1 MAHLLTF
8 VGGLAAGY
16 ALAIYTWPTAR
27 ALAAGAEAEITSL
40 KSRLAA
46 LEDKVRDVFGSRG

>member
-16 ALAIYTWPTAR
+16 ALAIYTWPTVR
-27 ALAAGAEAEITSL
+27 AFFAGAETEIAWI
-40 KSRLAA
+40 KARLAA
-46 LEDKVRDVFGSRG
+46 LLDQARNVFGRGG